1 MYQTNHH
8 IHKSKYL
15 LKIKSHEF
23 KMKIVEKMTALL
35 QFFILSMD
43 PPLLFPCLQFNGEM
57 YSASFALKVKINISA
72 GTCLQ
77 YFL

>member
-1 MYQTNHH
+1 MYQTNHQ

-35 QFFILSMD
+35 QFFFLSMD
-43 PPLLFPCLQFNGEM
+43 PPLLFPWLQFTGEM
-57 YSASFALKVKINISA
+57 YSASFALKVKINIPAATS
-72 GTCLQ
+72 LQ